1 DAPRSAVRIRVQHT
15 EERMTHGHL
24 GRSPHGEEIVE
35 LSLPARAEGVA
46 GQASEVTKLR
56 EVAEIQELVS
66 DGDPAANVADAAC
79 SAGYGQRQSLDR
91 KIASSRVCRCDP
103 AARSWVVRVIQL
115 SHGHSRVKDAFHT
128 ADQIELGR
136 IDVELLRVYDRLV
149 ADVHHYDA
157 SQHKAEW
164 GRPDLIR
171 VGERLELSCTVR
183 P

>member
-1 DAPRSAVRIRVQHT
+1 
-15 EERMTHGHL
+15 
-24 GRSPHGEEIVE
+24 
-35 LSLPARAEGVA
+35 
-46 GQASEVTKLR
+46 SEVTKLR
-56 EVAEIQELVS
+56 EGAQIQDLVA
-66 DGDPAANVADAAC
+66 DRDPAAKFFGAAG
-79 SAGYGQRQSLDR
+79 SAEYGERQILDR

-115 SHGHSRVKDAFHT
+115 SHGHSRVKGAFHT
-128 ADQIELGR
+128 ADQIEVGR

-171 VGERLELSCTVR
+171 GGETLELGCTVR
-183 P
+183 PDGLGLGHVRREGQRSIPHSLQFRIANKIDY